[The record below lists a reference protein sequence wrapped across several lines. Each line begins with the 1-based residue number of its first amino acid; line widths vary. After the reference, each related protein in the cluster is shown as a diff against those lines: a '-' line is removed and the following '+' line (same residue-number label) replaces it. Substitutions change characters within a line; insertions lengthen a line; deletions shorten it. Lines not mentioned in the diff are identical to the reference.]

1 MKNKNLR
8 KIAAIAAFLA
18 MASIF
23 SSCNRG
29 YGCPNNFSM
38 NDHLSGVVTT
48 VINYL
53 W

>member
-8 KIAAIAAFLA
+8 KIAAVAAFLA
-18 MASIF
+18 IASIF

-29 YGCPNNFSM
+29 YGCPSNFSM
-38 NDHLSGVVTT
+38 NDQLVEVVTT
-48 VINYL
+48 VINFL